1 MAATE
6 HPFEVVWEIEP
17 PTRADTDSLHGQ
29 LAAAADAA
37 TAILVPDNHT
47 GRATVSSIAVAR
59 AVNATG
65 HRAIACVNARDR
77 NLLGFQRD
85 LLTCTFDGVDELLFV
100 YGDNPDVGTRATD
113 LTVRR
118 MLDEA
123 RRRAPQISV
132 GVTTRLR
139 PLPAWKATADR
150 LFVQVSYDLDALL
163 RWRDEI
169 AFDGPVHPA
178 VMVVPSR
185 AMAERLAA
193 KIPGLRVPDAWLDAI
208 DGDPNAGVELAAA
221 LAERIR
227 DSGAF
232 EGVHVVSGRRHRST
246 AARLADL
253 ARTSRPRAAVP
264 V

>member
-1 MAATE
+1 MAAPE

-17 PTRADTDSLHGQ
+17 PTRADTEPLRGQ
-29 LAAAADAA
+29 LTAAAGVA

-59 AVNATG
+59 QVNGTG
-65 HRAIACVNARDR
+65 HRAIACLNARDR

-85 LLTCTFDGVDELLFV
+85 LLTCSFEGVEELLFV
-100 YGDNPDVGTRATD
+100 YGDNPDVGTRAAD
-113 LTVRR
+113 LTVRT

-193 KIPGLRVPDAWLDAI
+193 KIPALRVPDAWLDAI
-208 DGDPNAGVELAAA
+208 DRDPTAGVELAAA
-221 LAERIR
+221 LVERIR

-232 EGVHVVSGRRHRST
+232 EGVHVVSGRRHRQT

-253 ARTSRPRAAVP
+253 ARSPRTRTAIP